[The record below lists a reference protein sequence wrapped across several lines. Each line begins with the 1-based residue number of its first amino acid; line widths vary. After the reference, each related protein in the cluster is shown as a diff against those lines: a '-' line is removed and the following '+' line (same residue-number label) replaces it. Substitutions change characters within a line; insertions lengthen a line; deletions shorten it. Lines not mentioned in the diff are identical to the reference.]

1 MANERRGGGPQV
13 NESVLFGN
21 GCRTVEKEVRAKME
35 DFWKEHSQNA
45 SEEEMM
51 LDTNAD
57 ILGKEEIPE
66 ILSMLPNVK
75 GKDVLELGA
84 GIGRFTGHIARK
96 SKTLVAVDFMENFVR
111 RNEEINGHL
120 KNITFLQADVTYL
133 DYPTESFDLVF
144 SNWLLM
150 YLEENEV
157 KSLFSRVFDWLKPGG
172 FFYFRESCFHQSGNR
187 SRDSNPSQYRKPST
201 YNNIL
206 RQVNVECDKF
216 SLKLIMSKSIQ
227 SYIRMKNN
235 RNQICWLVQKVPS
248 DDSDVGRDFGEPFE
262 TCFTPVEAINA
273 MEKCFGSG
281 HVRSGEKQIF
291 ERIVHHL
298 RPDAAS
304 RILNVGCGLGGMS
317 FRLAQEYKVKVHG
330 VDPSANMVALCL
342 ERANLLKQNNI
353 QFQMDDLCQL
363 SVPNEFDAVL
373 FWASAGIKDHLG
385 IFQKIR
391 NSLND
396 GGRLVVV
403 DDCIRVK
410 DASTL
415 LSQGTD
421 RCNNHLLTQ
430 DGYKEVLLEAG
441 FEVEHEEYLS
451 DVKLEALK
459 RDMLKLQD
467 HNTLTLMLKQSMT
480 KMIAWLT
487 EQELKVVCFVCRPMS
502 H

>member
-21 GCRTVEKEVRAKME
+21 GYRAVEKEVRAKME

-96 SKTLVAVDFMENFVR
+96 SKSLVAVDFMENFVR

-133 DYPTESFDLVF
+133 DYPIESFDLVF

-150 YLEENEV
+150 YLEEKEV

-187 SRDSNPSQYRKPST
+187 SRDINPSQYRKPST
-201 YNNIL
+201 YNSIL
-206 RQVNVECDKF
+206 RQVKVECDKF

-235 RNQICWLVQKVPS
+235 RNQICWLVQKVPNEDS
-248 DDSDVGRDFGEPFE
+248 DDSRDFGEPFE
-262 TCFTPVEAINA
+262 TCFTPFEAIDA
-273 MEKCFGSG
+273 MEKCFGNG

-291 ERIVHHL
+291 EKIVHHL

-304 RILNVGCGLGGMS
+304 HILNIGSGLGGMS

-353 QFQMDDLCQL
+353 QFQMDDLCHLQL
-363 SVPNEFDAVL
+363 SIPDEYDAVL
-373 FWASAGIKDHLG
+373 FCTSAGIKDHLR

-396 GGRLVVV
+396 EGRLVVV
-403 DDCIRVK
+403 DYCIRGK
-410 DASTL
+410 DANTS
-415 LSQGTD
+415 SS
-421 RCNNHLLTQ
+421 RCNNNCLLEQ
-430 DGYKEVLLEAG
+430 DKYKEVLLEAG
-441 FEVEHEEYLS
+441 FEVEHEEDLS
-451 DVKLEALK
+451 DVKLEALN
-459 RDMLKLQD
+459 RDVLKLQD
-467 HNTLTLMLKQSMT
+467 HNPLTLMLKESMT
-480 KMIAWLT
+480 KTMTWLT
-487 EQELKVVCFVCRPMS
+487 GQELIVVCFVCRPS
-502 H
+502 R